1 MRAVNLI
8 PPERRTGASVGLGR
22 SQGGAYA
29 VLGSVAVLA
38 VLVFVY
44 GSARHQVKDRKA
56 EAAKL
61 SAEAQQV
68 QTNAGALSRY
78 NGLIA
83 QSNARTVAVE
93 QLMDSRFDWAHAI
106 HELGRVL
113 PKQVSIASLTG
124 TVGGEQGTQATPEE
138 GSVASATPPGSVP
151 TFTLTGCAGSQE
163 VVAQLLERLRLIE
176 GVKEATLGSSVA
188 SSSGSS
194 GGSGTCPGTDPTFSV
209 TITFEPLPATTP
221 KTTANVSDT
230 AASAAGPSETA
241 TGSSK

>member
-1 MRAVNLI
+1 VRAVNLI
-8 PPERRTGASVGLGR
+8 PPERRSGASVGLGR

-29 VLGSVAVLA
+29 VLGLVAVLA
-38 VLVFVY
+38 LLVFAY
-44 GSARHQVKDRKA
+44 GSASHQEKSRKA
-56 EAAKL
+56 QAAKL

-68 QTNAGALSRY
+68 QTNAGTLSRY

-83 QSNARTVAVE
+83 QSTARTVAVE
-93 QLMDSRFDWAHAI
+93 QLMDSRFDWAHAF

-124 TVGGEQGTQATPEE
+124 TVGGEQGSQATPEE
-138 GSVASATPPGSVP
+138 GSVASATPPGSIP
-151 TFTLTGCAGSQE
+151 TFTLTGCAASQE

-176 GVKEATLGSSVA
+176 GVKEATLNSSVA
-188 SSSGSS
+188 SSPGSS
-194 GGSGTCPGTDPTFSV
+194 SGSGTCPGTDPTFSV
-209 TITFEPLPATTP
+209 TVAFEPLPATTP

-230 AASAAGPSETA
+230 AASAAKSSETA